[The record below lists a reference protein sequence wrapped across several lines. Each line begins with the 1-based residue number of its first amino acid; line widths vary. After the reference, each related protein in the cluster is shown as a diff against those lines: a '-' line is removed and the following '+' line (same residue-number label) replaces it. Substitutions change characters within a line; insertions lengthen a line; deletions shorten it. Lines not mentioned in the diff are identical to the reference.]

1 MSPAILVDAKR
12 VKLNQLGHTH
22 VWCRANS
29 PKAKIAKRQICRS
42 EFWSLCLV
50 MILERKHAA
59 IIWISLRW
67 CTVLYSLSSR
77 FNHFSSRINIKQPL
91 LGCVISS
98 IVYKCRKTSS
108 DKCTKGPFSL
118 TAPHLVYKNVLRN
131 FCLHSTFAPYIFY
144 TARSIF
150 CIQLGLYF
158 VYT

>member
-1 MSPAILVDAKR
+1 MYTYILYNTVLKDSLQPPLYNCLEKYKIKKLSPGILVDAKR

-29 PKAKIAKRQICRS
+29 PTAKFAKRQICRS

-77 FNHFSSRINIKQPL
+77 FNHFSSRINSLFLAVSSHL
-91 LGCVISS
+91 LYTNVGRLAAINALK
-98 IVYKCRKTSS
+98 I
-108 DKCTKGPFSL
+108 PFL
-118 TAPHLVYKNVLRN
+118 
-131 FCLHSTFAPYIFY
+131 
-144 TARSIF
+144 
-150 CIQLGLYF
+150 
-158 VYT
+158 